1 MDSKKDS
8 EGMNKVRRYKN
19 GIIFI
24 CVIIIGIII
33 AAFVI
38 EAFNSPDNRFLKGSV
53 DFIEGEEG
61 KVSTISEA
69 SLEKVFDISELST
82 ADYTYNAIA
91 KAYDEDGATVKY
103 YVAYEGK
110 VKAGIDFGKIKYDI
124 NEEEKIIH
132 ITIPEVEFTEKT
144 VSPGT
149 LEYIFKNKK
158 SETENVYQEAFELCK
173 QDLAERTDKEEELLQ
188 LAKEN
193 AVAVVEALVTPWVE
207 QIDDEYKVV
216 IQ

>member
-1 MDSKKDS
+1 MNLEKDN
-8 EGMNKVRRYKN
+8 EFIGKVKRYKK
-19 GIIFI
+19 GIVFI
-24 CVIIIGIII
+24 CVMIVIIM

-38 EAFNSPDNRFLKGSV
+38 GTFHSPDNRFLKDSV

-61 KVSTISEA
+61 KVSTISKA

-91 KAYDEDGATVKY
+91 TAYDEDGATVKY

-110 VKAGIDFGKIKYDI
+110 VKAGIDFGKVKYDI
-124 NEEEKIIH
+124 NEEEKIIR

-149 LEYIFKNKK
+149 LEYIFKDKK

-173 QDLAERTDKEEELLQ
+173 RDLAERTDKEEELLQ

-193 AVAVVEALVTPWVE
+193 TVAVIEALVIPWVE
-207 QIDDEYKVV
+207 QIDDEYKVE